1 MNANAGE
8 IRRRAAFE
16 QSRRPQS
23 RRPRG
28 PFRWP
33 SPAPIQETPR
43 EELLRLAL
51 ACEAHWDKL
60 KRGPNAEK
68 SRIATDRS

>member
-1 MNANAGE
+1 MNANSGE
-8 IRRRAAFE
+8 VRRRAEFE
-16 QSRRPQS
+16 RLRRM
-23 RRPRG
+23 RG
-28 PFRWP
+28 PAPWYEFK
-33 SPAPIQETPR
+33 PAPLRTVPR

-68 SRIATDRS
+68 SRIATNRI